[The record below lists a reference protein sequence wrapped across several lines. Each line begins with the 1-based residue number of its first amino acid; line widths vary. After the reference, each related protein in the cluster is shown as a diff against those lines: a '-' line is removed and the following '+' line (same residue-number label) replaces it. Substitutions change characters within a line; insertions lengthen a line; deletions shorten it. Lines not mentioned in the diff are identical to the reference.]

1 MRPEDENIKEDVS
14 LNTQNV
20 NMREPKKDREEQL
33 AELLVAI
40 GKLDG
45 NSEQVKILKEKA
57 SKIEKDQQDDIE
69 REVDKAKSK
78 VEVTDIDKSTY
89 LSALFTGFLN
99 GYQEEKKKQ
108 VGENVRKELE
118 GKRAE
123 IMAMQIKRL
132 QQSDV
137 NSGELSLSNLKG
149 KQENSGYIICTHDNE
164 GKETINKFNSLE
176 EVEQHMRSGEMDKVV
191 HQAEEAEKNG
201 VGSASYCF
209 VKVADDKKL
218 TEELSAAG
226 IDIKNGDHAKEAIS
240 AVLKSENVEL
250 GQTIGDH
257 FKDYGSHQEKENIN
271 QEFSI
276 PTRKVMFQ
284 EKELPWKQLK
294 NIGLTKENMDAGTKA
309 ALMAGCSSGMIHG
322 RMKVDKEN
330 AVNVDMKIR
339 LVRDLNNQ
347 IRIVPSMADNRSC
360 KQVLE
365 ETKDYRGYQLSA
377 EDKENLL
384 KSGTTGKACN
394 VEIAGKRC
402 DVIIGMDKDTHRLF
416 GCNTNDIKLPKKL
429 GNHELET
436 KEKEELLKG
445 KPVKMNNLVD
455 KSGQQFSGWVKVNPA
470 TKGLD
475 VSQKYPLAVDTKNK
489 IQVENNNNGGRDESV
504 KNDKDAKLDSG
515 QTENNDAKPEKTQKT
530 EIKETAQATEKTT
543 TTHSRGMHM

>member
-164 GKETINKFNSLE
+164 GKETINKF
-176 EVEQHMRSGEMDKVV
+176 
-191 HQAEEAEKNG
+191 
-201 VGSASYCF
+201 
-209 VKVADDKKL
+209 
-218 TEELSAAG
+218 
-226 IDIKNGDHAKEAIS
+226 
-240 AVLKSENVEL
+240 
-250 GQTIGDH
+250 
-257 FKDYGSHQEKENIN
+257 
-271 QEFSI
+271 
-276 PTRKVMFQ
+276 
-284 EKELPWKQLK
+284 
-294 NIGLTKENMDAGTKA
+294 
-309 ALMAGCSSGMIHG
+309 
-322 RMKVDKEN
+322 
-330 AVNVDMKIR
+330 
-339 LVRDLNNQ
+339 
-347 IRIVPSMADNRSC
+347 
-360 KQVLE
+360 
-365 ETKDYRGYQLSA
+365 
-377 EDKENLL
+377 
-384 KSGTTGKACN
+384 
-394 VEIAGKRC
+394 
-402 DVIIGMDKDTHRLF
+402 
-416 GCNTNDIKLPKKL
+416 
-429 GNHELET
+429 
-436 KEKEELLKG
+436 
-445 KPVKMNNLVD
+445 
-455 KSGQQFSGWVKVNPA
+455 
-470 TKGLD
+470 
-475 VSQKYPLAVDTKNK
+475 
-489 IQVENNNNGGRDESV
+489 
-504 KNDKDAKLDSG
+504 
-515 QTENNDAKPEKTQKT
+515 
-530 EIKETAQATEKTT
+530 
-543 TTHSRGMHM
+543 